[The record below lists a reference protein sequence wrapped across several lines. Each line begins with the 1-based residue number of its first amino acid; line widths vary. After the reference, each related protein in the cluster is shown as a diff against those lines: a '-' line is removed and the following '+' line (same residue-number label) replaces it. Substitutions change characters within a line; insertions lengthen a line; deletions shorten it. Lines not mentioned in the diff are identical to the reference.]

1 MKPRSRAAEGGIEL
15 LVQVLANADGN
26 LLCACLPEACCPVR
40 ALLFGTLEGALATF
54 SQNLHEFSPKK
65 VMEEV
70 VWFR

>member
-1 MKPRSRAAEGGIEL
+1 M

-65 VMEEV
+65 SWGR
-70 VWFR
+70 WFGSNELSFSIFR